1 MWNLWSYHPW
11 GLIGWAKYAKNKFRK
26 KGTFSPLELGK
37 LIYTGIKF
45 KILPIETPFL
55 RIDVCKHQI
64 PVIKVGVTVMQRSL
78 GLINVKTQRWS
89 LKCKHV
95 TLWQIL
101 LWAVVLGWPS
111 RYGGLLFNFVMVV
124 IASIWHTRTLIMNLM
139 SLRVMVYNN

>member
-1 MWNLWSYHPW
+1 MILPPLGPHRL
-11 GLIGWAKYAKNKFRK
+11 GQICKKKFRK

-78 GLINVKTQRWS
+78 GLINVKTQR
-89 LKCKHV
+89 
-95 TLWQIL
+95 
-101 LWAVVLGWPS
+101 
-111 RYGGLLFNFVMVV
+111 
-124 IASIWHTRTLIMNLM
+124 
-139 SLRVMVYNN
+139 